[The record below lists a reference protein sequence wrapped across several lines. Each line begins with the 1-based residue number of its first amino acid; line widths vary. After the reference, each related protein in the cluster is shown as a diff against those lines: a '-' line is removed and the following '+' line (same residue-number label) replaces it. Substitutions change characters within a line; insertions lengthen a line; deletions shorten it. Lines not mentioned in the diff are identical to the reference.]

1 MFLIYNKIC
10 KLNHLNISVIYRHKR
25 KKLLSCF
32 FFFMYFFLYFTG
44 DIPLVYTELK
54 KLDNIILGN

>member
-10 KLNHLNISVIYRHKR
+10 KLNHLNISVVYIQE
-25 KKLLSCF
+25 KKTLIMFL
-32 FFFMYFFLYFTG
+32 FLYVLFLIFYWRHTT
-44 DIPLVYTELK
+44 VYIELK